1 MKPMANIFLLAGLL
15 FVNLATAAESLLL
28 LDNFWIR
35 EGPPA
40 TQVLAG
46 YGRIHNSSSDPY
58 VLTGATSETFNR
70 IEIHRTTILAD
81 IVRMA
86 PQHEILIAPGE
97 SLIFEPNSYHFVLIG
112 PNNHLQAGDI
122 VELTLQFAN
131 GVKQEIV
138 MQVRSG
144 TEIEE

>member
-1 MKPMANIFLLAGLL
+1 MKPTANLFLLASSLV
-15 FVNLATAAESLLL
+15 VNLAMAAEGPLQ

-46 YGRIHNSSSDPY
+46 YGRFHNASSDPY
-58 VLTGATSETFNR
+58 ILTGATSETFSR

-86 PQHEILIAPGE
+86 PQHEILIKPGE
-97 SLIFEPNSYHFVLIG
+97 SLVFEPNSYHFMLIG
-112 PNNHLQAGDI
+112 PNNRLQAGDI
-122 VELTLQFAN
+122 VTLTLQFDN
-131 GVKQEIV
+131 GVKQEV
-138 MQVRSG
+138 AMQVRSA